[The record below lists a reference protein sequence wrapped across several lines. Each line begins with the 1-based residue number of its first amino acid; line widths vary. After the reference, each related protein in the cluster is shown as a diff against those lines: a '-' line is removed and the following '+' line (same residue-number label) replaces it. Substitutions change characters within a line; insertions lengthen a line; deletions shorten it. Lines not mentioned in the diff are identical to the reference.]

1 MKGFLGIRRL
11 AETAARI
18 RRRIGSLRPG
28 TVNIRPAWQW
38 IRKHRLRLAGTAGAI
53 GLVAVISYTGHYYVK
68 SNTFEVYHVFVGDE
82 PAGTVS
88 APEVVEQYILS
99 RQVEWEKAYPGVHMV
114 MNDDDIE
121 LIKERAFKAQS
132 DDAAAIEE
140 LDRLIVSRAV
150 GFELK
155 VGNEVVGIVKDEATA
170 ESILQ
175 QIKEKYTP
183 RLEKNNEV
191 AVLSAEG
198 KADEGKAQVQLENV
212 DFVEPVSL
220 ERVETT
226 PESIARPEYV
236 LAKLQEEE
244 VQGIQY
250 TVVEGD
256 CVTCIAEKL
265 DISTEH
271 IYEKNPETKDN
282 YLQIGQVLDL
292 TERIPKL
299 SVKATLIQEEVHDVH
314 YDTIY
319 QTDDTLKLGKTVV
332 VREGKEGKKKV
343 TYRVTQINGKQRE
356 MEIIDEEILVPPVPA
371 IVKKGTKVIPG
382 EGTGKFAWPVVGATI
397 TSGYGERWG
406 STHKGLDMI
415 SKNKNIIASDNGKVV
430 FAGTRSGY
438 GKTVIIDHNNGYRT
452 LYGHL
457 SKISVSV
464 GTTVE
469 KGEIIGVMGSTGN
482 STGVHLHFEIHS
494 NGVAQNPMKYLSR

>member
-1 MKGFLGIRRL
+1 MKGLLGKRRW
-11 AETAARI
+11 AETAARVC
-18 RRRIGSLRPG
+18 RRLGNLRPG
-28 TVNIRPAWQW
+28 TVNIRLVWQW
-38 IRKHRLRLAGTAGAI
+38 IRKHRLRLAATAGAV
-53 GLVAVISYTGHYYVK
+53 GLVAAISYTGHYYVK
-68 SNTFEVYHVFVGDE
+68 SNTYEVYHVFVGDE

-88 APEVVEQYILS
+88 DPEVVDRYIRS
-99 RQVEWEKAYPGVHMV
+99 RQVEWEKAYPEVQMV
-114 MNDDDIE
+114 MNDDEIE
-121 LIKERAFKAQS
+121 LIKERAFKAKS
-132 DDAAAIEE
+132 DDEDAIEK
-140 LDRLIVSRAV
+140 LDRLIVTQAV
-150 GFELK
+150 GFEL
-155 VGNEVVGIVKDEATA
+155 VVDGEVIGIVKDKATA

-175 QIKEKYTP
+175 QIKEKYVP
-183 RLEKNNEV
+183 QSGADNAV
-191 AVLSAEG
+191 SVLSATG
-198 KADEGKAQVQLENV
+198 DADEGKAQIQLEDV

-220 ERVETT
+220 NPVVTT

-244 VQGIQY
+244 VQGIRY

-265 DISTEH
+265 DISTEY

-299 SVKATLIQEEVHDVH
+299 SVKTTLIQEEVHDVH
-314 YDTIY
+314 YDTVY

-382 EGTGKFAWPVVGATI
+382 EGTGKFAWPVVNATI
-397 TSGYGERWG
+397 TSGFGKRWG
-406 STHKGLDMI
+406 SHHKGVDLI
-415 SKNKNIIASDNGKVV
+415 SKNKNILASDNGKVV

-469 KGEIIGVMGSTGN
+469 KGEVIGVMGSTGN
-482 STGVHLHFEIHS
+482 STGVHLHFEIHA
-494 NGVAQNPMKYLSR
+494 NGVAQNPMKFLSR